1 MSKGITIV
9 GLGPGMPDLLTVE
22 AFHTLEAAGEVW
34 VRTRR
39 HPTVATLSGKAKVE
53 SFDDL
58 YAAHDS
64 FAALY
69 QDIAAQVIALGRRE
83 QGVIYAVPGHPAIGE
98 ASVTQI
104 RTVAAQEGLPLRI
117 VEGLSFI
124 EPVLAAVG
132 VDALDCGLQVADAT
146 DLAARLYPSL
156 DPDRPALV
164 AQLYSRLVAGE
175 VKLTLMAI
183 YPDDHPTRLIRAAG
197 TKEMHVVDLPLYE
210 IDRQPWIDHLTSLF
224 IPPRPG
230 EHSLAA
236 FADVIARLRAPDG
249 CPWDREQTHRSL
261 RTTLLEETHE
271 VLSALDR
278 EDMSDL
284 REELGDL
291 LMQIVM
297 HAQMASEGSVFNLS
311 DVLADVRAKIVNR
324 HPHVFGDVR
333 VANSAEV
340 IRNWEDIKA
349 DEAGKEDRRSR
360 PFASIPPTLPAL
372 ARAQKIVGK
381 ALRLGWDGDPLQDRW
396 ANALAP
402 LTDRPTTAH
411 EKVSASEA
419 LFGDFLLAV
428 VQWAGQH
435 NLDAESALRQSSNRL
450 VEQASRARAYH
461 QE

>member
-1 MSKGITIV
+1 MSNEITIV
-9 GLGPGMPDLLTVE
+9 GLGPGLPDLLTVE
-22 AFHTLEAAGEVW
+22 ALHTLEAAEEVW

-39 HPTVATLSGKAKVE
+39 HPTVATLPGKATVE

-69 QDIAAQVIALGRRE
+69 QEIARQVIALGRRE

-98 ASVTQI
+98 ASVPQI
-104 RTVAAQEGLPLRI
+104 RAIAAQEGLPLRI

-124 EPVLAAVG
+124 EPVIAVVG
-132 VDALDCGLQVADAT
+132 LDALDRGLQIADAT
-146 DLAARLYPSL
+146 DLAAHLYPSL

-197 TKEMHVVDLPLYE
+197 TEEMRVVELPLYE
-210 IDRQPWIDHLTSLF
+210 IDRQPWIDHLTSLYV
-224 IPPRPG
+224 PPRAG
-230 EHSLAA
+230 EYSLAA

-311 DVLADVRAKIVNR
+311 DVIADVRTKIVNR
-324 HPHVFGDVR
+324 HPHVFGDVH

-340 IRNWEDIKA
+340 LRNWEDIKA
-349 DEAGKEDRRSR
+349 NEAGKEDRRSR

-381 ALRLGWDGDPLQDRW
+381 ALRLGWDGDPLPDRW
-396 ANALAP
+396 ADALAP
-402 LTDRPTTAH
+402 LTDRPTMTH
-411 EKVSASEA
+411 EKGSASEA
-419 LFGDFLLAV
+419 LFGDFLLAIA
-428 VQWAGQH
+428 QWASQH

-450 VEQASRARAYH
+450 AEQVS
-461 QE
+461 QDQ